1 MNNCEKCCML
11 TEVVGGDRLTY
22 WCKDRNEK
30 IVYPALVG
38 RFCPSFVPID
48 KNDEEVNEDA

>member
-11 TEVVGGDRLTY
+11 TEVVGGDRLAY
-22 WCKDRNEK
+22 WCKARNEK

-38 RFCPSFVPID
+38 RFCEKFRPYLEH
-48 KNDEEVNEDA
+48 KEVNEDA